1 MAEGLVVV
9 QHYEESQRVTT
20 KVRLSSKLEAS
31 LLVKMPCPIFKD
43 IGTLSLGL
51 HGSQL
56 ASEKRT
62 FKYGGQLEFNV

>member
-1 MAEGLVVV
+1 
-9 QHYEESQRVTT
+9 VTT
-20 KVRLSSKLEAS
+20 KVRVSSKLEAS
-31 LLVKMPCPIFKD
+31 LVVKMPCPIFKD

-56 ASEKRT
+56 ASEKRS